1 MKFLVGTKCR
11 IDKAEIMDNF
21 SVGGDL
27 LCDTLDKLETINH
40 WLGGNKVTINGL
52 KKILLN
58 HPKEKKLTIIDVG
71 CGSGDILRSVAN
83 FGRRNNYKMTLIGVD
98 ANPTAISYAK
108 KLSKKYHEILFLT
121 ENIFSNDF
129 EKRKFD
135 VLLATLFLHHFNKD
149 ELVRFLSKSLT
160 NAKLGIVVN
169 DLHRHKLAYFLFLA
183 LSVFIKNR
191 MVVEDGLTS
200 ISRAFKRKDLE
211 NISRKINVK
220 PQISWKWAF
229 RFQWIIKK

>member
-1 MKFLVGTKCR
+1 
-11 IDKAEIMDNF
+11 
-21 SVGGDL
+21 
-27 LCDTLDKLETINH
+27 
-40 WLGGNKVTINGL
+40 
-52 KKILLN
+52 
-58 HPKEKKLTIIDVG
+58 
-71 CGSGDILRSVAN
+71 
-83 FGRRNNYKMTLIGVD
+83 
-98 ANPTAISYAK
+98 
-108 KLSKKYHEILFLT
+108 LFLT